1 MKKAIVSGPALF
13 GVRLGVQD
21 IAGFR
26 RKMQCNI
33 ARAGGSAAV
42 ISVVVPLYNERES
55 LAELHR
61 ELVGVVDR
69 RKEDCEF
76 LFVDDGSN
84 DGSWTEIKRLQKSDP
99 RVRGLRLR
107 RNFGKSAAL
116 AAGFRAARGSIVI
129 TLDADL
135 QDDPNEIPKLLAELD
150 HELDVV
156 SGWKQVRRDPWH
168 KTWPS
173 RLFNWVVSGMTGVKL
188 HDHNCGF
195 KCYRAEAIR
204 GLRLYGEFHRFIP
217 VLLAAQGFRVGEVA
231 VNHRPRRFGRSKFG
245 MTRFYRGFLDLMTV
259 KFLTSYSR
267 RPQHLLGSIGL
278 VGFLFGFG
286 ALAYLAVT
294 WILRRMGVE
303 GYLPLHERAL
313 LYFAIAALLFGSQ
326 LMSMGFLAELI
337 TAQHTR
343 ESETY
348 NIAEEV

>member
-1 MKKAIVSGPALF
+1 MPI
-13 GVRLGVQD
+13 GVRRP
-21 IAGFR
+21 IADTSSFQSKIQGKNENGQR
-26 RKMQCNI
+26 SI
-33 ARAGGSAAV
+33 VV
-42 ISVVVPLYNERES
+42 ISVVVPMFNERES

-61 ELVGVVDR
+61 ELAGVAAR
-69 RKEDCEF
+69 LNSECEF
-76 LFVDDGSN
+76 LFIDDGSI
-84 DGSWTEIKRLQKSDP
+84 DGSWSEIKQLQKSDA
-99 RVRGLRLR
+99 RIRGLRFR

-116 AAGFRAARGSIVI
+116 AAGFQAASGAIII

-135 QDDPNEIPKLLAELD
+135 QDDPHEIPKLLAELD
-150 HELDVV
+150 RELDVV
-156 SGWKQVRRDPWH
+156 SGWKQVRHDPWH
-168 KTWPS
+168 KVGPS
-173 RLFNWVVSGMTGVKL
+173 RVFNWVVSRMTGVRL

-204 GLRLYGEFHRFIP
+204 DLRLYGEFHRFIP
-217 VLLAAQGFRVGEVA
+217 VLLAAQGFRVGEVP
-231 VNHRPRRFGRSKFG
+231 VHHRPRRHGHSKFG

-259 KFLTSYSR
+259 KFLTGYSR

-278 VGFLFGFG
+278 LGFLFGFSS
-286 ALAYLAVT
+286 LAYLAVT

-337 TAQHTR
+337 TAQHTK